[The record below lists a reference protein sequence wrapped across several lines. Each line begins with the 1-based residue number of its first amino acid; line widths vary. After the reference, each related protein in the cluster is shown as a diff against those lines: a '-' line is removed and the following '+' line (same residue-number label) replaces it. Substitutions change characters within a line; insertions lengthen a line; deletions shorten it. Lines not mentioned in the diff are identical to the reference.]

1 MVIRVALAVL
11 AVGCSG
17 TVLRDRDT
25 YITEVAFSDRMV
37 FEGSS
42 AVRDVLVHQCE
53 CERGV
58 WRSAS
63 MNVTDRLC
71 QDYSDW
77 WTVYTM
83 RWPWHRDMMLYTA
96 RLRDNRPPP
105 AAPLPPRSCEIHA
118 RTE

>member
-1 MVIRVALAVL
+1 MRLLLVLCLAGCGVI
-11 AVGCSG
+11 
-17 TVLRDRDT
+17 LRDRDT
-25 YITEVAFSDRMV
+25 YVTEVAFTDRMV

-58 WRSAS
+58 WRSTS

-71 QDYSDW
+71 QDYADW
-77 WTVYTM
+77 WTVYTQ
-83 RWPWHRDMMLYTA
+83 RWSWHRDMMMYNA

-105 AAPLPPRSCEIHA
+105 APLLPPRSCEIHA